1 MRLYNELVKA
11 AANVKLIPLALM
23 NIFFSL
29 PFPSRYRAL
38 KVTCIMKIKW
48 K

>member
-23 NIFFSL
+23 NIFFPSL
-29 PFPSRYRAL
+29 SHPDTEL
-38 KVTCIMKIKW
+38 
-48 K
+48 